1 MRTFGTNRRTTVS
14 KNETGTTRRQFLKH
28 SAMTA
33 AGLSVGLGTMNA
45 SVFAGV
51 KGANDRIRM
60 GFIGLGNRG
69 SQLMQRFMANDDVE
83 VAALC
88 DVYEPYMLRDRSQV
102 DERWIASGK
111 VPDMGERFA
120 APPKRFGDY
129 RELLDQ
135 QDIDAVCIA
144 TPDHWH
150 ALQTI
155 DALAAGKDVY
165 VEKPLT
171 VTLQEGRLMVAAES
185 CTDRIVAVGLNR
197 RGSSIYRE
205 LADRFRDGV
214 IGEVRAARCYRISN
228 MYPDG
233 IGALAPEDPP
243 PGFDWDT
250 WLGPRA
256 WRPYQYNI
264 APYYFR
270 WWSDFS
276 SQMGNWGVHYLD
288 VIRWM
293 VGETAP
299 VAVSAHGSKLLG
311 DDKTIPDTMEVTFEF
326 ASGMLAQFH
335 IYEACGATGVSGGE
349 IEFGGT
355 HGNLV
360 ASQDG
365 YRISPARPGQF
376 QAWERLVEPEEKMLE
391 GNDTHGDLRIRE
403 DSTANLVRNFLDC
416 VKSREAPLC
425 SLEDGHRSTS
435 FAHLANIALATG
447 SRIEWDAATERI
459 MNNDAANELLHY
471 EYRDPWTLG
480 PYD

>member
-1 MRTFGTNRRTTVS
+1 MS
-14 KNETGTTRRQFLKH
+14 KNETGTTRREFLKQ
-28 SAMTA
+28 SAVTA
-33 AGLSVGLGTMNA
+33 AGLTVGLGAMNA
-45 SVFAGV
+45 SAFARTP
-51 KGANDRIRM
+51 GANDRIRV

-69 SQLMQRFMANDDVE
+69 TQLLQRFMANDDVE
-83 VAALC
+83 IAALC
-88 DVYEPYMLRDRSQV
+88 DVYEPYTLRDHSKV
-102 DERWIASGK
+102 DPRWVASGK

-120 APPKRFGDY
+120 GKPKRYKDY
-129 RELLDQ
+129 RELLEQ
-135 QDIDAVCIA
+135 QDIDAVCIS

-155 DALAAGKDVY
+155 DALAAGKDIY

-171 VTLQEGRLMVAAES
+171 ITLREGRMMVEAEN

-205 LADRFRDGV
+205 LAGRFREGV
-214 IGEVRAARCYRISN
+214 IGEVRTARCYRISN

-243 PGFDWDT
+243 PGFDWDM
-250 WLGPRA
+250 WLGPRPS
-256 WRPYQYNI
+256 RPYQYNI

-293 VGETAP
+293 VGEQAP

-326 ASGMLAQFH
+326 ANGMLAQFH
-335 IYEACGATGVSGGE
+335 IYEACGATGVEGGE

-360 ASQDG
+360 ADQNG
-365 YRISPARPGQF
+365 YRISPVRPGQF
-376 QAWERLVEPEEKMLE
+376 HTWERLVEPEERSVR
-391 GNDTHGDLRIRE
+391 GDAQHGDLAIRE
-403 DSTANLVRNFLDC
+403 DSTANLIRNFLDC
-416 VKSREAPLC
+416 MKSREAPLC

-447 SRIEWDAATERI
+447 KRIEWDAENERI
-459 MNNDAANELLHY
+459 TNDEAANDLLHY
-471 EYRDPWTLG
+471 EYRAPWSLG
-480 PYD
+480 